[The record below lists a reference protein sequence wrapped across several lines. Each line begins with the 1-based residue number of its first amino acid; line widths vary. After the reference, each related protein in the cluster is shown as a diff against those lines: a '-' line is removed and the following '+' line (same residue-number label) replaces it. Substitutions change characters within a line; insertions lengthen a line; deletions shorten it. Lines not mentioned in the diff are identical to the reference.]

1 MTYIIFLVRICHN
14 FYMLCFLENMLPLI
28 FFSLRVENIGECKF
42 VVKRSEFVSVGGM
55 SEQLLMRL
63 TKSRETDLGKC
74 TELFVALVSTFPW
87 ICSILSMY
95 VRFVNVRQKIGLCK
109 GYLYYDYYDYY
120 YYKKDF

>member
-63 TKSRETDLGKC
+63 TK
-74 TELFVALVSTFPW
+74 
-87 ICSILSMY
+87 
-95 VRFVNVRQKIGLCK
+95 
-109 GYLYYDYYDYY
+109 
-120 YYKKDF
+120 